1 MHHGKPGTEQCRI
14 EVCISRYWM
23 RCSQPLHAGVQVLM
37 DQRVINRL
45 FCKYFGVV
53 LGVIIKPGGA
63 EAAG

>member
-1 MHHGKPGTEQCRI
+1 
-14 EVCISRYWM
+14 M
-23 RCSQPLHAGVQVLM
+23 RCSQPLHAGIQVLM
-37 DQRVINRL
+37 DQQVINRL